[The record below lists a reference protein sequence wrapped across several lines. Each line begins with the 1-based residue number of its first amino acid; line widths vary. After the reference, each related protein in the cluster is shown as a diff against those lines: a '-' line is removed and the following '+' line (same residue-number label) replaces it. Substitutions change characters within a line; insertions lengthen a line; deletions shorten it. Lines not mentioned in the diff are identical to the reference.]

1 MRTSTKM
8 RDAPMRAGRE
18 KRPSVRKTKTQARP
32 EQRRAKPK
40 RDANDA
46 ATKEKCSAA

>member
-1 MRTSTKM
+1 MSTKM
-8 RDAPMRAGRE
+8 RDVPMRVRRG
-18 KRPSVRKTKTQARP
+18 KRPGVRKTEAQASP
-32 EQRRAKPK
+32 EQRSAKPK